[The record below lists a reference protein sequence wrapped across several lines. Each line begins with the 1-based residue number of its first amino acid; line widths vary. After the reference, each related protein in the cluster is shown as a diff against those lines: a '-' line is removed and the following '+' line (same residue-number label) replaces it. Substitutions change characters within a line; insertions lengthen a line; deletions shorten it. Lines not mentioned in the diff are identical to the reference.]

1 MYSTPLLSFKI
12 CLDTSFSGL
21 QRIPFVTHPGLPLR
35 LQVAAG
41 GVAPGFLSGQFTAFI
56 IISPNDKVIP
66 TIAGTKASP
75 MNSFK
80 LKLSSS
86 HQRRFDPATK
96 RNVKSGE
103 NMAYIQSFIALTKSI
118 AASARVRS
126 QNTKNI
132 IAPTTEECTILSAAF
147 ATSSHQ
153 SSLSIF

>member
-1 MYSTPLLSFKI
+1 VYSTPSLSFSI
-12 CLDTSFSGL
+12 CLDISFSGL
-21 QRIPFVTHPGLPLR
+21 QSIPLVTHPGELLR
-35 LQVAAG
+35 LHVVAG

-56 IISPNDKVIP
+56 IMSPNDKVIP

-86 HQRRFDPATK
+86 PHKRFDPATK
-96 RNVKSGE
+96 RNVKRGE
-103 NMAYIQSFIALTKSI
+103 NMAYIQSFIALTNSI

-132 IAPTTEECTILSAAF
+132 IAATTEECTILSAAF
-147 ATSSHQ
+147 ATSRPQ